1 VDAVLTASRVLVSIA
16 ARSLAGL
23 DEEVTIPQF
32 RSLVV
37 IASRGPQ
44 GMGELAAALA
54 VTSSTASR
62 VCDRLEQKG
71 LVRRRRD
78 TSDRRYVLV
87 ALTAPGRE
95 MVDAVTQRRR
105 VDIAKL
111 VESVPTD
118 ARQSVVDGLRQLAEA
133 AGEVP
138 EESWI
143 TAPQD
148 SPPAAPRA

>member
-1 VDAVLTASRVLVSIA
+1 MDAVLTASRALVSIA
-16 ARSLAGL
+16 ARSLADL

-44 GMGELAAALA
+44 AMGELAAALA

-62 VCDRLEQKG
+62 FCDRLERKG

-78 TSDRRYVLV
+78 PSDRRSVIV

-95 MVDAVTQRRR
+95 IVDTVTQRRR
-105 VDIAKL
+105 VDIAML
-111 VESVPTD
+111 VEIVPTD
-118 ARQSVVDGLRQLAEA
+118 ARQSVVDGLRRLAEA

-143 TAPQD
+143 TAPTEGP
-148 SPPAAPRA
+148 S

>member
-1 VDAVLTASRVLVSIA
+1 VDAVLTASRALVSIA
-16 ARSLAGL
+16 ARSLADL

-44 GMGELAAALA
+44 AMGELAAALA

-62 VCDRLEQKG
+62 FCDRLERKG

-78 TSDRRYVLV
+78 PSDRRSVIV

-95 MVDAVTQRRR
+95 IVDTVTQRRR
-105 VDIAKL
+105 VDIAML
-111 VESVPTD
+111 VEIVPTD
-118 ARQSVVDGLRQLAEA
+118 ARQSVVDGLRRLAEA

-143 TAPQD
+143 TAPTEGP
-148 SPPAAPRA
+148 S